1 MNDSKKKF
9 KIHIKNNRWKKG
21 SFPNT
26 PEGEKVFTITN
37 EHFKNSL
44 IDFPHLEK
52 NIDTFIDWDEDNFT
66 ESINTSDIL
75 ITWNLPTNNLKDI
88 APNLKWIHC
97 IGAGVEHLSPF
108 DWLPNKVILTNNK
121 GVHRKK
127 AGEFGLM
134 SILMLHNHFPKV
146 MNNQFK
152 KNYNSLYST
161 PISGKTVVIVGTGS
175 LGGSVGELLEPLG
188 VNIIGVNKHGKI
200 QKGFSKIVKSKDID
214 IVLPEAD
221 FLYVALP
228 ETPDTIEIINEK
240 RLKLLKKSCGIV
252 NVGRS
257 SAINYSFLFEMLK
270 SERIAGAILD
280 VFTPEPIPSNSETW
294 DIPNL
299 IISPHISADDGDSYI
314 KNTLLLFLKN
324 LECFIS
330 NKVLVNQVDRNLGY

>member
-188 VNIIGVNKHGKI
+188 VNIIGVNKHGKT